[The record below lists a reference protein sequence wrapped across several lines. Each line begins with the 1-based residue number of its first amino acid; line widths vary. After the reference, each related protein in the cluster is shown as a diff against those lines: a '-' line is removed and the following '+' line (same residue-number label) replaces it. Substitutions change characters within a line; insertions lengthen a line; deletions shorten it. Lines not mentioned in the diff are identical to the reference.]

1 MTSPPPDSALT
12 ILPVVVDSP
21 EHAAQLALRGRVLR
35 TPLGLDPATARHP
48 AEAQATHWCA
58 YSAQGALVGCVSL
71 LPLEW
76 GEVKLFQMAV
86 EPQWQGRGVG
96 RALVLAFEDHAAA
109 ILTSRV
115 VLHARCEAQGFY
127 ARLGYL
133 PEGDV
138 FEEVSIP
145 HILMVKD
152 LPM

>member
-1 MTSPPPDSALT
+1 MTSPQPDPALT
-12 ILPVVVDSP
+12 ILPVVVGSA

-48 AEAQATHWCA
+48 AEEQATHWCA

-76 GEVKLFQMAV
+76 GEVKLLQMAV
-86 EPQWQGRGVG
+86 EPAWQGRGVG

-109 ILTSRV
+109 ILSSRI
-115 VLHARCEAQGFY
+115 VLHARCAAQGFY

-145 HILMVKD
+145 HILMAKD
-152 LPM
+152 LSL